1 MKMIGNDLNCTK
13 LDDSQYLQM
22 MENYQTYT
30 SWNCVQYIYYVNN
43 SQELILVFCG
53 CRSFARN
60 ISHHRIKCTRARWL
74 HTKYSNEEL
83 RKKLTYT
90 YRSILP
96 TGFELKY
103 SSSLCVRAHHRL
115 WHIFTV
121 LMSKN
126 LANTLSIG
134 WAMANLPQSFS
145 LFALR
150 SHPGTHFAVLT
161 LKIGYWLLF
170 FVEIGFG
177 VGFMHSPPYN
187 WTILTCFVVPY
198 TSTTACNAPSLYGMS
213 LVQGPWSSP
222 LMMKCISAL
231 FESNGFST
239 YMIPIRD
246 PVSVG
251 NISEPSGE
259 TAFSDVRGIIPLDV
273 LMKSFSSPNILPGI
287 RCKTN

>member
-1 MKMIGNDLNCTK
+1 MA
-13 LDDSQYLQM
+13 DS
-22 MENYQTYT
+22 
-30 SWNCVQYIYYVNN
+30 
-43 SQELILVFCG
+43 
-53 CRSFARN
+53 
-60 ISHHRIKCTRARWL
+60 
-74 HTKYSNEEL
+74 
-83 RKKLTYT
+83 
-90 YRSILP
+90 
-96 TGFELKY
+96 
-103 SSSLCVRAHHRL
+103 
-115 WHIFTV
+115 
-121 LMSKN
+121 
-126 LANTLSIG
+126 
-134 WAMANLPQSFS
+134 PQNFS

-150 SHPGTHFAVLT
+150 SHHDTHSAVLT
-161 LKIGYWLLF
+161 LKYRYLLLLFVGIGYG
-170 FVEIGFG
+170 I
-177 VGFMHSPPYN
+177 GFMHLPPYN

-213 LVQGPWSSP
+213 LVHGPWSSP

-287 RCKTN
+287 QSKDINARQLCDDDDDNTHLMTYSCDSLYSYYFVIVYHCRL